1 MEAENL
7 WENALD
13 PMCQSGIDILAQ
25 KWWPETDKKIDF
37 EK

>member
-1 MEAENL
+1 MKAENL

-13 PMCQSGIDILAQ
+13 PMCQCDIDILAQ
-25 KWWPETDKKIDF
+25 KWWPETDEKIDS